1 LGTVRFQDSETPIS
15 TSTSLVDTAGL
26 GCETD
31 PSFVCRQVLELT
43 DSETTA
49 SVVNFVVTTPLRMLV
64 IVVLA
69 VVANRLIRRAIK
81 RFAER
86 LATGRQSPALRAFR
100 ERTPN
105 LLQATSELNLRS
117 AARAQTLAAVLRSIT
132 TGLIY
137 SIAGLLILAEL
148 GINLG
153 PLIAGAGI
161 AGVALGFGAQSLVK
175 DFLSGIFLIIEDQY
189 GVGDIVDVGE
199 ATGVV
204 EAVTLRSTRLR
215 DVEGTVWHVPN
226 GEIAR
231 VGNKSQQ
238 WARALIDVSVAYE
251 TDLRQA
257 QDIIS
262 RVAVQLATEEYWRD
276 VILDTP
282 SVWGVEALAADGID
296 IRLVVKTKPSEQ
308 FTVMRELRIRLKEAF
323 DEAGIEIPYPQ
334 RTLWVR
340 NPEGAVV
347 PGVTDGAATRP
358 GTSDRDGEQSPPAGP
373 APTTAPRRRAA
384 PGRADRS
391 P

>member
-1 LGTVRFQDSETPIS
+1 MN
-15 TSTSLVDTAGL
+15 TAEEVID
-26 GCETD
+26 GCGTD
-31 PSFVCRQVLELT
+31 PSFVCRQVLEVT

-49 SVVNFVVTTPLRMLV
+49 SVVDFVVTTPLRIGF

-69 VVANRLIRRAIK
+69 VLVNRLVRRAIK

-86 LATGRQSPALRAFR
+86 MATGTQSPALRAFR
-100 ERTPN
+100 ERTPH

-117 AARAQTLAAVLRSIT
+117 AARSQTLAAVLRSIT
-132 TGLIY
+132 TALVWT
-137 SIAGLLILAEL
+137 IAVFLVLAEL

-175 DFLSGIFLIIEDQY
+175 DFLSGIFMIIEDQY
-189 GVGDIVDVGE
+189 GVGDIIDVGE

-226 GEIAR
+226 GQILR

-251 TDLRQA
+251 TDLRLA
-257 QDIIS
+257 QNVIS
-262 RVAVQLATEEYWRD
+262 EVATQLAGEEHWRD

-282 SVWGVEALAADGID
+282 SVWGVEALGADGID
-296 IRLVVKTKPSEQ
+296 IRLVVKTQPSEQ

-340 NPEGAVV
+340 NADGAAV
-347 PGVTDGAATRP
+347 PGVTDGGDGRDADAITLPAMSAAADGVDQAVDDEVPPPEAAPADPPARRTPTRP
-358 GTSDRDGEQSPPAGP
+358 
-373 APTTAPRRRAA
+373 RRPITKR
-384 PGRADRS
+384 
-391 P
+391 